1 MNIKI
6 CLIVFLSALGILI
19 IVATVGNKPLREWR
33 IHHVKKTIYFK
44 QCIGRTS

>member
-6 CLIVFLSALGILI
+6 CLIVFLSALGLMT
-19 IVATVGNKPLREWR
+19 IVAIIGNKPLREWR
-33 IHHVKKTIYFK
+33 IHHVEKTIDFK